1 MERIELLAPAGNLR
15 ILKAAVDAGADAVYC
30 GLTVFNARIN
40 AENLTLGQ
48 FEEGVDYAHA
58 RSSRVY
64 LTVNTLVSD
73 TEREDLFDTV
83 SKACEAG
90 ADGLI
95 VQDIA
100 VLKMLREA
108 FPDVRINASTQM
120 NIYSKDQFKEL
131 SRLGVNRVVLPRE
144 LSLDEIS
151 SRVHLAAKYG
161 IDCEVFAHG
170 AVCVCASGLCLF
182 SAMNKGGTRS
192 GNRGTCAQPCR
203 EEYKLYNDGLRLRA
217 GHLLSPK
224 DRDVSD
230 YLSRLIEAGVA
241 SLKLEGR
248 MRDENYVKSA
258 VRAYRTLLDAYYDG
272 YLDDTI
278 IREVKR
284 DLLINFNRG
293 GSYTAQYLSGRK
305 DDNILSGEYPGKYGY
320 SLGKITRMDV
330 KKGTITIALGKHPVI
345 PSKGDYLSIRNDK
358 AEICSF
364 PVGKLHEMPHEIA
377 VKGLH
382 PDAIHKLKTGLNV
395 FIMNHTIEQ
404 DRSELRRTAVRFNLY
419 FNDTDVTLDAAVIA
433 GPNADFTAAATVN
446 IPSDY
451 EGAPLDE
458 DRISSQLAKTL
469 DTPFYP
475 DEINIY
481 GTGRSCPISLING
494 LRRDVLASLEQE
506 IISSYKRSCKGSSY
520 DEDTDI
526 AVSSDNKTRLKMFT
540 YPVIRLNKDIITEG
554 ADIYCYSIYD
564 MAVKELRDHVMDFAE
579 KTDTKIA
586 VFLPDFSHDLLEKVI
601 EKVLASLKS
610 DAGERFYAVISSRL
624 LSDKAF
630 VKGLGVKDFI
640 SAGANIYSSKS
651 ARIALGYCDGLFM
664 SHEVGADELVNNALD
679 VFPCGKTLIVQNEGL
694 IPWMQS
700 DFCVCGQNK
709 KHCDT
714 CSKVAVFEL
723 QQKDRTG
730 ASLIAVPHSI
740 DCSCTLYG
748 PAKNLITEDL
758 ISTLSY
764 GGFDLIINHTYL
776 PEVKDAETVD

>member
-1 MERIELLAPAGNLR
+1 MERIELLAPAGNLT
-15 ILKAAVDAGADAVYC
+15 ILKAAIDSGADAVYC

-58 RSSRVY
+58 RSSKVY

-73 TEREDLFDTV
+73 GEREDLFEVV

-120 NIYSKDQFKEL
+120 NIYSRDQFKEL

-144 LSLDEIS
+144 LSMDEIS
-151 SRVHLAAKYG
+151 SRVHLAARYG

-203 EEYKLYNDGLRLRA
+203 EEYKLYNNGLRLRS

-230 YLSRLIEAGVA
+230 YISRLIESGVA

-248 MRDENYVKSA
+248 MRDENYVRSA
-258 VRAYRTLLDAYYDG
+258 VRSYRTLIDAYYYG
-272 YLDDTI
+272 ILDDTLV
-278 IREVKR
+278 REVKR

-293 GSYTAQYLSGRK
+293 GSYTSQYLSGRK
-305 DDNILSGEYPGKYGY
+305 DDNLLSGEYPGKYGY
-320 SLGKITRMDV
+320 SLGKISRLDV
-330 KKGTITIALGKHPVI
+330 KKGTVTVSLGKHPVI
-345 PSKGDYLSIRNDK
+345 PSKGDYLSVRNDK

-364 PVGKLHEMPHEIA
+364 PVGKIHEMPHEIA

-382 PDAIHKLKTGLNV
+382 PDAIQKLKPGLNV
-395 FIMNHTIEQ
+395 FIMNHTTEQ
-404 DRSELRRTAVRFNLY
+404 EKSELRRTPVRFNLY
-419 FNDTDVTLDAAVIA
+419 FNDADVTLETSVIS
-433 GPNADFTAAATVN
+433 GPNSDMTAAATSAK
-446 IPSDY
+446 PDGF
-451 EGAPLDE
+451 EGAALDE
-458 DRISSQLAKTL
+458 DRIRQQLAKTL
-469 DTPFYP
+469 DTAFYP

-481 GTGRSCPISLING
+481 GETRSCPISLING
-494 LRRDVLASLEQE
+494 LRREVLASLEE
-506 IISSYKRSCKGSSY
+506 DIKASYKRTARPVS
-520 DEDTDI
+520 DEEPSAEFTKADKSKLT
-526 AVSSDNKTRLKMFT
+526 MYT
-540 YPVIRLNKDIITEG
+540 YPVIRLNKDIVTEG

-564 MAVKELRDHVMDFAE
+564 MAVKELRDYVISFAE

-601 EKVLASLKS
+601 EKVLSSLKA
-610 DAGERFYAVISSRL
+610 DAKDRFYCVISARL
-624 LSDKAF
+624 FSDKAF
-630 VKGLGVKDFI
+630 LKGLGVKDFI
-640 SAGANIYSSKS
+640 SAGANIFSSKS
-651 ARIALGYCDGLFM
+651 AEIALGYCDGLFM
-664 SHEVGADELVNNALD
+664 SHESGRDELVNNALD
-679 VFPCGKTLIVQNEGL
+679 VFPAGKTLLVQNSGM

-714 CSKVAVFEL
+714 CAKVSCFEL
-723 QQKDRTG
+723 EQKDRG
-730 ASLIAVPHSI
+730 AARLLAVPHSI

-748 PAKNLITEDL
+748 PAKNLIEDDL

-764 GGFDLIINHTYL
+764 GNFDLIVNHTIM
-776 PEVKDAETVD
+776 PEVKDAEAFD

>member
-1 MERIELLAPAGNLR
+1 MERIELLAPAGNLT
-15 ILKAAVDAGADAVYC
+15 ILKAAIDSGADAVYC

-58 RSSRVY
+58 RSSKVY

-73 TEREDLFDTV
+73 GEREDLFEVV

-120 NIYSKDQFKEL
+120 NIYSRDQFKEL

-144 LSLDEIS
+144 LSMDEIS
-151 SRVHLAAKYG
+151 SRVHLAARYG

-203 EEYKLYNDGLRLRA
+203 EEYKLYNNGLRLRS

-230 YLSRLIEAGVA
+230 YISRLIESGVA

-248 MRDENYVKSA
+248 MRDVNYVRSA
-258 VRAYRTLLDAYYDG
+258 VRSYRTLIDAYYYG
-272 YLDDTI
+272 ILDDTLV
-278 IREVKR
+278 REVKR

-293 GSYTAQYLSGRK
+293 GSYTSQYLSGRK
-305 DDNILSGEYPGKYGY
+305 DDNLLSGEYPGKYGY
-320 SLGKITRMDV
+320 SLGKISRLDV
-330 KKGTITIALGKHPVI
+330 KKGTVTVSLGKHPVI
-345 PSKGDYLSIRNDK
+345 PSKGDYLSVRNDK

-364 PVGKLHEMPHEIA
+364 PVGKIHEMPHEIA

-382 PDAIHKLKTGLNV
+382 PDAIQKLKPGLNV
-395 FIMNHTIEQ
+395 FIMNHTTEQ
-404 DRSELRRTAVRFNLY
+404 EKSELRRTPVRFNLY
-419 FNDTDVTLDAAVIA
+419 FNDADVTLETSVIS
-433 GPNADFTAAATVN
+433 GPNSDMTAAATSAK
-446 IPSDY
+446 PDGF
-451 EGAPLDE
+451 EGAALDE
-458 DRISSQLAKTL
+458 DRIRQQLAKTL
-469 DTPFYP
+469 DTAFYP

-481 GTGRSCPISLING
+481 GETRSCPISLING
-494 LRRDVLASLEQE
+494 LRREVLASLEE
-506 IISSYKRSCKGSSY
+506 DIKASYKRTARPVS
-520 DEDTDI
+520 DEEPSAEFTKADKSKLT
-526 AVSSDNKTRLKMFT
+526 MYT
-540 YPVIRLNKDIITEG
+540 YPVIRLNKDIVTEG

-564 MAVKELRDHVMDFAE
+564 MAVKELRDYVISFAE

-601 EKVLASLKS
+601 EKVLSSLKA
-610 DAGERFYAVISSRL
+610 DAKDRFYCVISARL
-624 LSDKAF
+624 FSDKAF
-630 VKGLGVKDFI
+630 LKGLGVKDFI
-640 SAGANIYSSKS
+640 SAGANIFSSKS
-651 ARIALGYCDGLFM
+651 AEIALGYCDGLFM
-664 SHEVGADELVNNALD
+664 SHESGRDELVNNALD
-679 VFPCGKTLIVQNEGL
+679 VFPAGKTLLVQNSGM

-714 CSKVAVFEL
+714 CAKVSCFEL
-723 QQKDRTG
+723 EQKDRG
-730 ASLIAVPHSI
+730 AARLLAVPHSI

-748 PAKNLITEDL
+748 PAKNLIEDDL

-764 GGFDLIINHTYL
+764 GNFDLIVNHTIM
-776 PEVKDAETVD
+776 PEVKDAEAFD

>member
-1 MERIELLAPAGNLR
+1 MERIELLAPAGNLT
-15 ILKAAVDAGADAVYC
+15 ILKAAIDSGADAVYC

-58 RSSRVY
+58 RSSKVY

-73 TEREDLFDTV
+73 GEREDLFEVV

-120 NIYSKDQFKEL
+120 NIYSRDQFKEL

-144 LSLDEIS
+144 LSMDEIS
-151 SRVHLAAKYG
+151 SRVHLAARYG

-203 EEYKLYNDGLRLRA
+203 EEYKLYNNGLRLRS

-230 YLSRLIEAGVA
+230 YISRLIESGVA

-248 MRDENYVKSA
+248 MRDENYVRSA
-258 VRAYRTLLDAYYDG
+258 VRSYRTLIDAYYYG
-272 YLDDTI
+272 ILDDTLV
-278 IREVKR
+278 REVKR

-293 GSYTAQYLSGRK
+293 GSYTSQYLSGRK
-305 DDNILSGEYPGKYGY
+305 DDNLLSGEYPGKYGY
-320 SLGKITRMDV
+320 SLGKISRLDV
-330 KKGTITIALGKHPVI
+330 KKGTVTVSLGKHPVI
-345 PSKGDYLSIRNDK
+345 PSKGDYLSVRNDK

-364 PVGKLHEMPHEIA
+364 PVGKIHEMPHEIA

-382 PDAIHKLKTGLNV
+382 PDAIQKLKPGLNV
-395 FIMNHTIEQ
+395 FIMNHTTEQ
-404 DRSELRRTAVRFNLY
+404 EKSELRRTPVRFNLY
-419 FNDTDVTLDAAVIA
+419 FNDADVTLETSVIS
-433 GPNADFTAAATVN
+433 GPNSDMTAAATSAK
-446 IPSDY
+446 PDGF
-451 EGAPLDE
+451 EGAALDE
-458 DRISSQLAKTL
+458 DRIRQQLAKTL
-469 DTPFYP
+469 DTAFYP

-481 GTGRSCPISLING
+481 GETRSCPISLING
-494 LRRDVLASLEQE
+494 LRREVLASLEE
-506 IISSYKRSCKGSSY
+506 DIKASYKRTARPVS
-520 DEDTDI
+520 DEEPSVEFTK
-526 AVSSDNKTRLKMFT
+526 AEKSKLTMYT
-540 YPVIRLNKDIITEG
+540 YPVIRLNKDIVTEG

-564 MAVKELRDHVMDFAE
+564 MAVKELRDYVISFAE

-601 EKVLASLKS
+601 EKVLSSLKA
-610 DAGERFYAVISSRL
+610 DAKDRFYCVISARL
-624 LSDKAF
+624 FSDKAF
-630 VKGLGVKDFI
+630 LKGLGVKDFI
-640 SAGANIYSSKS
+640 SAGANIFSSKS
-651 ARIALGYCDGLFM
+651 AEIALGYCDGLFM
-664 SHEVGADELVNNALD
+664 SHESGRDELVNNALD
-679 VFPCGKTLIVQNEGL
+679 VFPAGKTLLVQNSGM

-714 CSKVAVFEL
+714 CAKVSCFEL
-723 QQKDRTG
+723 EQKDRG
-730 ASLIAVPHSI
+730 AARLLAVPHSI

-748 PAKNLITEDL
+748 PAKNLIEDDL

-764 GGFDLIINHTYL
+764 GNFDLIVNHTIM
-776 PEVKDAETVD
+776 PEVKDAEAFD

>member
-1 MERIELLAPAGNLR
+1 MERIELLAPAGNLT
-15 ILKAAVDAGADAVYC
+15 ILKAAIDSGADAVYC

-58 RSSRVY
+58 RSSKVY

-73 TEREDLFDTV
+73 GEREDLFEVV

-120 NIYSKDQFKEL
+120 NIYSRDQFKEL

-144 LSLDEIS
+144 LSMDEIS
-151 SRVHLAAKYG
+151 SRVHLAARYG

-203 EEYKLYNDGLRLRA
+203 EEYKLYNNGLRLRT

-230 YLSRLIEAGVA
+230 YISRLIESGVA

-248 MRDENYVKSA
+248 MRDENYVRSA
-258 VRAYRTLLDAYYDG
+258 VRSYRTLIDAYYYG
-272 YLDDTI
+272 ILDDTLV
-278 IREVKR
+278 REVKR

-293 GSYTAQYLSGRK
+293 GSYTSQYLSGRK
-305 DDNILSGEYPGKYGY
+305 DDNLLSGEYPGKYGY
-320 SLGKITRMDV
+320 SLGKISRLDV
-330 KKGTITIALGKHPVI
+330 KKGTVTVSLGKHPVI
-345 PSKGDYLSIRNDK
+345 PSKGDYLSVRNDK

-364 PVGKLHEMPHEIA
+364 PVGKIHEMPHEIA

-382 PDAIHKLKTGLNV
+382 PDAIQKLKPGLNV
-395 FIMNHTIEQ
+395 FIMNHTTEQ
-404 DRSELRRTAVRFNLY
+404 EKSELRRTPVRFNLY
-419 FNDTDVTLDAAVIA
+419 FNDADVTLETSVIS
-433 GPNADFTAAATVN
+433 GPNSDMTAAATSAKPVGF
-446 IPSDY
+446 
-451 EGAPLDE
+451 EGAALDE
-458 DRISSQLAKTL
+458 DRIRQQLAKTL
-469 DTPFYP
+469 DTAFYP

-481 GTGRSCPISLING
+481 GETRSCPISLING
-494 LRRDVLASLEQE
+494 LRREVLASLEDD
-506 IISSYKRSCKGSSY
+506 IKGSYKRTARPVS
-520 DEDTDI
+520 DEEPSVEFTK
-526 AVSSDNKTRLKMFT
+526 SDKSKLTMYT
-540 YPVIRLNKDIITEG
+540 YPVIRLNKDIVTEG

-564 MAVKELRDHVMDFAE
+564 MAVKELRDYVISFAE

-601 EKVLASLKS
+601 EKVLSSLKA
-610 DAGERFYAVISSRL
+610 DAKDRLYCVISARL
-624 LSDKAF
+624 FSDKAF
-630 VKGLGVKDFI
+630 LKGLGVKDYI
-640 SAGANIYSSKS
+640 SAGANIFSSKS
-651 ARIALGYCDGLFM
+651 AEIALGYCDGLFM
-664 SHEVGADELVNNALD
+664 SHESGGDELVNNALD
-679 VFPCGKTLIVQNEGL
+679 VFPAGKTLLVQNSGM

-714 CSKVAVFEL
+714 CAKVSCFEL
-723 QQKDRTG
+723 EQKDRG
-730 ASLIAVPHSI
+730 AARLLAVPHSI

-748 PAKNLITEDL
+748 PAKNLIEDDL

-764 GGFDLIINHTYL
+764 GNFDLIVNHTIM
-776 PEVKDAETVD
+776 PEVKDAEAFD

>member
-1 MERIELLAPAGNLR
+1 MEKIELLAPAGNLR
-15 ILKAAVDAGADAVYC
+15 ILKAAVDSGADAVYC

-73 TEREDLFDTV
+73 MERDDLFDTV

-120 NIYSKDQFKEL
+120 NIYSRDQFKEL
-131 SRLGVNRVVLPRE
+131 FKLGVNRVVLPRE
-144 LSLDEIS
+144 LSMDEIS
-151 SRVHLAAKYG
+151 SRVHLAARYG

-182 SAMNKGGTRS
+182 SAMNKAGTRS

-203 EEYKLYNDGLRLRA
+203 EEYKLYNGGLRLRA

-230 YLSRLIEAGVA
+230 YLARLIETGVA

-248 MRDENYVKSA
+248 MRDENYVRSA
-258 VRAYRTLLDAYYDG
+258 VRAYRTLIDAYYDG
-272 YLDDTI
+272 YLDDTLLNEI
-278 IREVKR
+278 KR

-320 SLGKITRMDV
+320 SLGKISRMDV
-330 KKGTITIALGKHPVI
+330 KKGTVTISLGKHPVI

-358 AEICSF
+358 NELCSF

-382 PDAIHKLKTGLNV
+382 PDAIQKLKPGLSV
-395 FIMNHTIEQ
+395 FIMNHATEQ
-404 DRSELRRTAVRFNLY
+404 DRAELRRTPVRFNLY
-419 FNDTDVTLDAAVIA
+419 FNDTDVTLDATVIS
-433 GPNADFTAAATVN
+433 GPNADITAAATLE

-458 DRISSQLAKTL
+458 ERIRTQLSKTL
-469 DTPFYP
+469 DTAFYP

-481 GTGRSCPISLING
+481 GETKSCPISLING
-494 LRRDVLASLEQE
+494 LRREVLSSIEKE
-506 IISSYKRSCKGSSY
+506 ITTSYKRTARPLS
-520 DEDTDI
+520 DD
-526 AVSSDNKTRLKMFT
+526 VSDAGLTTADKTKLTMFT
-540 YPVIRLNKDIITEG
+540 YPVIRQNMDIISEG

-564 MAVKELRDHVMDFAE
+564 MAVKELRDHVIAFAE

-586 VFLPDFSHDLLEKVI
+586 VFLPDFSHDLLEKI
-601 EKVLASLKS
+601 IDKVLASLKS

-630 VKGLGVKDFI
+630 IKGLGVKDFI

-651 ARIALGYCDGLFM
+651 AEIALGYCDGLFM
-664 SHEVGADELVNNALD
+664 SHEVDADELVNNALD
-679 VFPCGKTLIVQNEGL
+679 VFPADKTLIVQSEGM

-714 CSKVAVFEL
+714 CSKVGVFEL
-723 QQKDRTG
+723 QQKDRMG
-730 ASLIAVPHSI
+730 ASVLAVPHSI

-748 PAKNLITEDL
+748 PAKNLVTEDL

-764 GGFDLIINHTYL
+764 GNFSLIINHTYL
-776 PEVKDAETVD
+776 PEVKDGETVY

>member
-40 AENLTLGQ
+40 AENFTLRQ

-73 TEREDLFDTV
+73 SEREDLFEV
-83 SKACEAG
+83 VAKACEAG

-100 VLKMLREA
+100 VLKMLRQA

-120 NIYSKDQFKEL
+120 NIYSRDEFKEL
-131 SRLGVNRVVLPRE
+131 ARLGVNRVVLPRE
-144 LSLDEIS
+144 LSMDEIS
-151 SRVHLAAKYG
+151 SRVHLAARYG

-203 EEYKLYNDGLRLRA
+203 EEYKLYNDGLRLRT

-230 YLSRLIEAGVA
+230 YISRLIEAGVA

-248 MRDENYVKSA
+248 MRDENYVSSA
-258 VRAYRTLLDAYYDG
+258 VRSYRSLIDAYYDG
-272 YLDDTI
+272 SLDDTLV
-278 IREVKR
+278 REVKR

-293 GSYTAQYLSGRK
+293 GSYTTQYLSGKK

-320 SLGKITRMDV
+320 NLGKIARLDV
-330 KKGTITIALGKHPVI
+330 KKGTVTVSLARNSVI
-345 PSKGDYLSIRNDK
+345 PAKGDYLSIRNDK
-358 AEICSF
+358 GEICSF

-382 PDAIHKLKTGLNV
+382 PDAIQKLKPGLGV
-395 FIMNHTIEQ
+395 FLMNHTTET
-404 DRSELRRTAVRFNLY
+404 DKADLRRTPVRFNLY
-419 FNDTDVTLDAAVIA
+419 FNDSDVTLDASVIS
-433 GPNADFTAAATVN
+433 GPNTDITAASTLDR
-446 IPSDY
+446 PSDFS
-451 EGAPLDE
+451 GAALDE
-458 DRISSQLAKTL
+458 ERLRQQLQKTL
-469 DTPFYP
+469 DTAFYP

-481 GTGRSCPISLING
+481 GVDRACPISLING
-494 LRRDVLASLEQE
+494 LRREVLASLETE
-506 IISSYKRSCKGSSY
+506 IKSSYKRTRKEISEDDADASFVPGS
-520 DEDTDI
+520 D
-526 AVSSDNKTRLKMFT
+526 KTKLTMYT
-540 YPVIRLNKDIITEG
+540 YPVIRLNKDIVTEG

-564 MAVKELRDHVMDFAE
+564 MAVKELRDHVIGFAE
-579 KTDTKIA
+579 RTDTKIA
-586 VFLPDFSHDLLEKVI
+586 VFLPDFSHDQLEKVI
-601 EKVLASLKS
+601 GKVLSSLKA
-610 DAGERFYAVISSRL
+610 DANGRFYALISSRL

-630 VKGLGVKDFI
+630 LKGLDVRCFI
-640 SAGANIYSSKS
+640 SAGANIYSNK
-651 ARIALGYCDGLFM
+651 ALEIALGYCDGLYM
-664 SHEVGADELVNNALD
+664 SHELTPDELVNNALD
-679 VFPCGKTLIVQNEGL
+679 VMTGGKTLIVQNEGM

-714 CSKVAVFEL
+714 CSKVSCFEL
-723 QQKDRTG
+723 AQKDRG
-730 ASLIAVPHSI
+730 AASLIAVPHSI

-748 PAKNLITEDL
+748 PAKNLITDDL
-758 ISTLSY
+758 VSTLSY
-764 GGFDLIINHTYL
+764 GNFDLIVNHTFL
-776 PEVKDAETVD
+776 PEVKDAEAFD

>member
-1 MERIELLAPAGNLR
+1 METIELLAPAGNLR
-15 ILKAAVDAGADAVYC
+15 ILKAAVDSGADAVYC

-58 RSSRVY
+58 RSSKVY
-64 LTVNTLVSD
+64 LTVNTLVNDS
-73 TEREDLFDTV
+73 EREDLFDAV
-83 SKACEAG
+83 AKACEAG

-95 VQDIA
+95 VQDLA

-120 NIYSKDQFKEL
+120 NIYSRDQYKEL

-144 LSLDEIS
+144 LSMNEIS
-151 SRVHLAAKYG
+151 SRVHIAAKYG

-170 AVCVCASGLCLF
+170 AVCVGASGLCLF
-182 SAMNKGGTRS
+182 SAMNKAGTRS

-203 EEYKLYNDGLRLRA
+203 EEYKLYNDGLKIKS

-230 YLSRLIEAGVA
+230 YLSRLIESGVA

-248 MRDENYVKSA
+248 MRDENYVRSA
-258 VRAYRTLLDAYYDG
+258 VRAYRTLIDAYYYG
-272 YLDDTI
+272 YLDDAL
-278 IREVKR
+278 IREVRR

-305 DDNILSGEYPGKYGY
+305 DDNLLSGEYPGKYGY
-320 SLGKITRMDV
+320 NIGKISRLDV
-330 KKGTITIALGKHPVI
+330 KKGTVTVSLARNAVI
-345 PSKGDYLSIRNDK
+345 PSKGDYISVRNDR
-358 AEICSF
+358 AELCSF

-382 PDAIHKLKTGLNV
+382 PDMIRKLTPGLAV
-395 FIMNHTIEQ
+395 FIMNHSTEQ
-404 DRSELRRTAVRFNLY
+404 DRSDFRRTPVRFNLY
-419 FNDTDVTLDAAVIA
+419 FNDSDVTLDATVIS
-433 GPNADFTAAATVN
+433 GPNADITAASTVAK
-446 IPSDY
+446 PADF
-451 EGAPLDE
+451 EGASLDE
-458 DRISSQLAKTL
+458 DRIRTQLSKTL
-469 DTPFYP
+469 DTPFTP
-475 DEINIY
+475 DEIDIY
-481 GTGRSCPISLING
+481 GEDRACPISLLNG
-494 LRRDVLASLEQE
+494 LRRDVLAELEQE
-506 IISSYKRSCKGSSY
+506 IVSSYKKTCRPV
-520 DEDTDI
+520 ED
-526 AVSSDNKTRLKMFT
+526 DNDMSGISPAGDKTRLTMFT
-540 YPVIRLNKDIITEG
+540 YPSIRLNRDIITEG

-564 MAVKELRDHVMDFAE
+564 MAIKELRDYVSGLAD
-579 KTDTKIA
+579 KTDKKIA
-586 VFLPDFSHDLLEKVI
+586 VFLPDFSHDLFEKVI
-601 EKVLASLKS
+601 DNTLRSLKEA
-610 DAGERFYAVISSRL
+610 AGDRFYAVISSRL
-624 LSDKAF
+624 LSDGAF
-630 VKGLGVKDFI
+630 LKGLGVKNFI

-651 ARIALGYCDGLFM
+651 AEIALDYCDGLYL

-679 VFPCGKTLIVQNEGL
+679 VFTGDKTLIVQSEGL

-714 CSKVAVFEL
+714 CSKVSIFEL
-723 QQKDRTG
+723 RQKDRAG
-730 ASLIAVPHSI
+730 ARVLAVPHSI

-748 PAKNLITEDL
+748 PAKNLITDDL

-764 GGFDLIINHTYL
+764 GSFSLIVNKTIM
-776 PEVKDAETVD
+776 PEVEDAESFD